1 MKKIFLSFLIIVCS
15 MTTTAQ
21 QPGTVSTGILKPS
34 ATEDSIRNTA
44 LDYAE
49 GYYSGDG
56 ERMSKAIH
64 PDLNKAFPRFLP
76 RTGQVVLTYSTYS
89 GLVEISSAKLGFLTD
104 SARHIQVNILYL
116 TPNIAMVKV
125 NSAKFNDYLQI
136 VRINGEW
143 KIINV
148 LWNSPQNAS
157 WTKEFKQEKEK
168 RDLGTAVSA
177 YIRGTQACDAEQLQ
191 EFVSPDF
198 TRVSVVPIGNDG
210 RSAVQRL
217 RFESLEKSAMAGA
230 GRQEETQRDN
240 TIEILDIMDGMAM
253 VRIQTIRNVEYLQMY
268 RDSDHWKLFNCLST
282 PRPDQKLADLLPAI
296 AGEPM
301 PEFSLPVYGGGE
313 FSLAA
318 QRGKNVLLMF
328 PRGWVG
334 NSWCAF
340 CPYQYLE
347 LAELEKKEQWQK
359 KYNVEVVFVM
369 PYSQER
375 IADWF
380 AKFPENMKTLE
391 GIKNP
396 QGGPVPGIQG
406 EFSLWTRNHFP
417 MTFDFADGVPSKA
430 FPVLCDEKR
439 ILSKRLK
446 LFTEFWDNAQS
457 EQNVAAI
464 YLIDKEGILRWKYI
478 SQMTEDRPSTIHM
491 MKIIKDIL
499 H

>member
-1 MKKIFLSFLIIVCS
+1 MKKIILSLLMLASCMIIL
-15 MTTTAQ
+15 AQ
-21 QPGTVSTGILKPS
+21 QTGKVSPVILKPS
-34 ATEDSIRNTA
+34 ATEDSIRKTA
-44 LDYAE
+44 LNYAE

-64 PDLNKAFPRFLP
+64 PDLNKAYPRFLP

-89 GLVEISSAKLGFLTD
+89 SLVELSAAKLGFLADT
-104 SARHIQVNILYL
+104 SRHISIDILQM
-116 TPNIAMVKV
+116 TPDIAMVKL
-125 NSAKFNDYLQI
+125 NSAKFNDYLQM
-136 VRINGEW
+136 VKINGEW

-157 WTKEFKQEKEK
+157 WTKDFKQEQETK
-168 RDLGTAVSA
+168 DIASAVSA
-177 YIRGTQACDAEQLQ
+177 YIRGTQGCDASKIQK
-191 EFVSPDF
+191 FVSPDF
-198 TRVSVVPIGNDG
+198 SRVNVIPIGRDG
-210 RSAVQRL
+210 RSALQRL
-217 RFESLEKSAMAGA
+217 RFESLEKNALAEI

-240 TIEILDIMDGMAM
+240 TFEILDIMAGMAM
-253 VRIQTIRNVEYLQMY
+253 IRIQTIRNIEYLQLY
-268 RDSDHWKLFNCLST
+268 RDSDHWKLFNALST
-282 PRPDQKLADLLPAI
+282 PRTDKTLNDLLPAI
-296 AGEPM
+296 SGEPM

-313 FSLAA
+313 FSLMAH
-318 QRGKNVLLMF
+318 RGKNILLMF

-347 LAELEKKEQWQK
+347 MAELEQKEQFQK
-359 KYNVEVVFVM
+359 KYDVEVVFVM

-380 AKFPENMKTLE
+380 SQFPDNMKTME
-391 GIKNP
+391 EIKNP
-396 QGGPVPGIQG
+396 KDGPLPRIQG
-406 EFSLWTRNHFP
+406 EFSLWTKNHFP
-417 MTFDFADGVPSKA
+417 ITFDLSKGIPSKA

-439 ILSKRLK
+439 TLSKRLK

-457 EQNVAAI
+457 EQNVSAI

-478 SQMTEDRPSTIHM
+478 SQMTEDRPSTKHV
-491 MKIIKDIL
+491 MKVIKDIL